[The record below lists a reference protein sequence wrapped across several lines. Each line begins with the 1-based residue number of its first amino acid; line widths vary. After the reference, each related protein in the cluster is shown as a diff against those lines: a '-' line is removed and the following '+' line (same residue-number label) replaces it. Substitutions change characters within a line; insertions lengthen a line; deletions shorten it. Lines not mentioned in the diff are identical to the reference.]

1 MLAFELAVDAEI
13 AGLAAPGG
21 LRNNAGHGVL
31 DAPVERTL
39 KEKEGRQTE
48 QYVRRWVYQRPLCC

>member
-13 AGLAAPGG
+13 AGLVAPGG

-31 DAPVERTL
+31 DAPGAWDLEETL
-39 KEKEGRQTE
+39 GSGTNE
-48 QYVRRWVYQRPLCC
+48 